1 MGRIA
6 MLIWVLLIAVV
17 VVLGYIRL
25 APSEVTEWHVAPVG
39 DSDAD
44 TRGSVLRV
52 LQAGPEALKQFDEV
66 ARADPG
72 TRVLAGS
79 LDQGMITYITRSKVF
94 GFPDY
99 TTAQQQGEILRIYAR
114 LRFGRSD
121 LGVNRARVEAW
132 IAQMPSGG

>member
-1 MGRIA
+1 

-25 APSEVTEWHVAPVG
+25 APSDVTEWHVAPIG

-52 LQAGPEALKQFDEV
+52 LQTGPEALKQFDEV
-66 ARADPG
+66 ARADPA
-72 TRVLAGS
+72 TKVLAGS
-79 LDQGMITYITRSKVF
+79 LDQGMISYITRSKVF

-99 TTAQQQGEILRIYAR
+99 TTAHQQGETLRIYAR

-121 LGVNRARVEAW
+121 FGVNRARVEAW

>member
-1 MGRIA
+1 M
-6 MLIWVLLIAVV
+6 
-17 VVLGYIRL
+17 
-25 APSEVTEWHVAPVG
+25 
-39 DSDAD
+39 
-44 TRGSVLRV
+44 LRV

-66 ARADPG
+66 ARADPAR
-72 TRVLAGS
+72 TLVAGS
-79 LDQGMITYITRSKVF
+79 VEDGMVTYITRSKVF

-99 TTAQQQGEILRIYAR
+99 TTAQQQGAILRIYAR

>member
-1 MGRIA
+1 
-6 MLIWVLLIAVV
+6 MLIWVLLIGVV
-17 VVLGYIRL
+17 VALGYIRL
-25 APSEVTEWHVAPVG
+25 APSDVTEWHVAPVG

-52 LQAGPEALKQFDEV
+52 LRSGPDALKQFDAV
-66 ARADPG
+66 ARADPV
-72 TRVLAGS
+72 TSVLAGS
-79 LDQGMITYITRSKVF
+79 VEERMVTYVSRSKVF

-99 TTAQQQGEILRIYAR
+99 TTAEQQGEILRIYGR

-121 LGVNRARVEAW
+121 FGVNRARVEAW

>member
-1 MGRIA
+1 

-17 VVLGYIRL
+17 VVLGYVRL

-39 DSDAD
+39 DSDVNGK
-44 TRGSVLRV
+44 GSVLRV
-52 LQAGPEALKQFDEV
+52 LRTGPDALKQFDAV
-66 ARADPG
+66 ARAGAG
-72 TRVLAGS
+72 TKVLAGS
-79 LDQGMITYITRSKVF
+79 LDEGMITYITRTKVF

-99 TTAQQQGEILRIYAR
+99 TTAQQQGEILRIHAR

-121 LGVNRARVEAW
+121 FGVNRKRVEAW

>member
-1 MGRIA
+1 
-6 MLIWVLLIAVV
+6 MLVWVLLVAVV
-17 VVLGYIRL
+17 VVLGYVRL
-25 APSEVTEWHVAPVG
+25 APSAVPQWHVAPIG

-52 LQAGPEALKQFDEV
+52 LKAGPNALKQFDQV

-72 TRVLAGS
+72 TTVLAGS
-79 LDQGMITYITRSKVF
+79 VDEQMITYITRSNVF

-99 TTAQQQGEILRIYAR
+99 TTAQQQGELLRIHGR

-121 LGVNRARVEAW
+121 FGVNRARVEGW